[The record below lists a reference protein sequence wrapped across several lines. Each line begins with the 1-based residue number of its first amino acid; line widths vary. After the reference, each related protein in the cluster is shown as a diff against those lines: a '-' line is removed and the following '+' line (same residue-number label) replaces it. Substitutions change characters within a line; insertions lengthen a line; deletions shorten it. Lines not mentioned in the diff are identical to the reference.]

1 MFGLPGVDGGGR
13 PRYLPPL
20 RNAGGAYRPTRR
32 DPPVPENDARR
43 PTTYAPSSR
52 ARYAFVAVEEW
63 ASRDAL
69 AAHLRQP
76 PITDFLRDLPTA
88 RGRRDRP
95 GAVPSGAARRPRRP
109 RSRCTRS
116 PAPGRCRSDNR
127 AAAVDITRTES
138 QQTRC
143 SERQPWSSPCLAAAP
158 RELEGINIK
167 RGGVRIGRHGRCV
180 KTSPWFANNAR

>member
-63 ASRDAL
+63 ASGDAL
-69 AAHLRQP
+69 VAHLRQP

-143 SERQPWSSPCLAAAP
+143 SEHLAWRLLPENWKASTSSAGGSGSAVMAGVSKL
-158 RELEGINIK
+158 R
-167 RGGVRIGRHGRCV
+167 RGLQTMRD
-180 KTSPWFANNAR
+180 NAY